1 MFRNAADEP
10 PIIDF
15 HPWPRP
21 VPAHYLSVLQASV
34 LLGLVTIL
42 LLTVLPSLSFL
53 HLLVSALVLVTL
65 LRRTRKRHPGRED
78 AKD

>member
-1 MFRNAADEP
+1 MPRNAADEP
-10 PIIDF
+10 PSIDF

-21 VPAHYLSVLQASV
+21 VPAHYLSVLQVSV

-53 HLLVSALVLVTL
+53 HFLVSVLVLVTL
-65 LRRTRKRHPGRED
+65 LRRTRKRYPRRED